1 MIFSKNYCYVLIMSK
16 LSNNHNNINYSML
29 IFRKSRKTFD
39 TTETRK
45 DLGPFI
51 IEYGKVQSKV
61 ALKYDSWHKEILNK
75 FGGLLGNSMTEF
87 HVQVAKVSC
96 TKYYFNLN

>member
-1 MIFSKNYCYVLIMSK
+1 M
-16 LSNNHNNINYSML
+16 

-75 FGGLLGNSMTEF
+75 FGVLLGNSMTVF
-87 HVQVAKVSC
+87 HVQVAKVSSEIPN
-96 TKYYFNLN
+96 KYLIIKIF

>member
-1 MIFSKNYCYVLIMSK
+1 MIDYTCVN
-16 LSNNHNNINYSML
+16 
-29 IFRKSRKTFD
+29 FRKSRKTFD

-87 HVQVAKVSC
+87 HVQVAKVGSNAM
-96 TKYYFNLN
+96 NLKKIFYNNKLTILVSK